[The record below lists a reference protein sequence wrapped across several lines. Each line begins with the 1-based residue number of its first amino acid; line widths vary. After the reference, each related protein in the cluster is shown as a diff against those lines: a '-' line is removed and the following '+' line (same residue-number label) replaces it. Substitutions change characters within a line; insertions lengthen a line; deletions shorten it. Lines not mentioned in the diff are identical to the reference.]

1 MDSNEQMEKLHMEL
15 TEKAYK
21 SFFLGREVD
30 VRCPICNEVVQV
42 WEEGSCYGTKCKCGF
57 MNDLNRGL

>member
-1 MDSNEQMEKLHMEL
+1 MNSNEQMEKLHMEL

-42 WEEGSCYGTKCKCGF
+42 WEKEVAMGPIASVA
-57 MNDLNRGL
+57 L